1 MAWTKRQLIEQ
12 AYDELA
18 LAGYVFDLTPE
29 ELQSAL
35 RLLDG
40 MMAGWEGKGVR
51 LGYLM
56 PATPDDSDLESPS
69 GLPDRAIEAV
79 WANLAVRRAAGM
91 GKALSPVTLRLAREG
106 YAALLVPLAQPR
118 QQQMPSTLP
127 LGAGNRRHGFPYR
140 RFFPVPT
147 QDPLPVEHGTELDF
161 TQE

>member
-1 MAWTKRQLIEQ
+1 MWTKRQLIEQ

-51 LGYLM
+51 LGYAL
-56 PATPDDSDLESPS
+56 PATPDASDLDQLS
-69 GLPDRAIEAV
+69 GLPDRANEAV
-79 WANLAVRRAAGM
+79 WANLAMRRAAGM
-91 GKALSPVTLRLAREG
+91 GKTLMPSTLRLAREG

-118 QQQMPSTLP
+118 TQQLPSTLP
-127 LGAGNRRHGFPYR
+127 VGAGNRTYGFPYR
-140 RFFPVPT
+140 RFFPPPT
-147 QDPLPVEHGTELDF
+147 TDPLPVEHGTDLDL